1 MPRKQAFDHVR
12 YGYFEEVGDGRRDT
26 GVCVEVLHDA
36 AMVE

>member
-1 MPRKQAFDHVR
+1 MFR
-12 YGYFEEVGDGRRDT
+12 YGYFDEVDTGRRNI

>member
-1 MPRKQAFDHVR
+1 MFRYDH
-12 YGYFEEVGDGRRDT
+12 FEEVDTGWRNT